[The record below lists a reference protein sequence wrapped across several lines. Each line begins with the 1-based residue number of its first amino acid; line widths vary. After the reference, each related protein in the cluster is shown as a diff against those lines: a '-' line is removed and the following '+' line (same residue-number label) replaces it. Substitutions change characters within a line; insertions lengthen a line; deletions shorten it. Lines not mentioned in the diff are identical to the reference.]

1 MTGALP
7 EHALLLREF
16 ANTVDVEEGTD
27 ELRDPATLAVW
38 LRDHGLISCGADGTG
53 PEPGDPG
60 RPGARGT
67 DARDAGTQ
75 GTDVPGREGA
85 YPADEADLETAIALR
100 TSLRAAMGAH
110 HQRPQGGGTGVAAAT
125 PATATPATA
134 TASGARGV
142 ASGSG
147 LERAAAS
154 LPLRVTESAG
164 KPALVPVEGGV
175 RGGLARLVA
184 AMVASTADRSWE
196 RLKICAE
203 DSCQW
208 AFLDSS
214 RNRSKHWCSMLE
226 CGNRSK
232 TRAYRARRASGVS
245 GQ

>member
-7 EHALLLREF
+7 EHALLLRDF

-27 ELRDPATLAVW
+27 ELRDPAALAAW
-38 LRDHGLISCGADGTG
+38 LRDHGLISCGADGAG
-53 PEPGDPG
+53 PDPGDTG
-60 RPGARGT
+60 RPGT
-67 DARDAGTQ
+67 DAWNAGTQ
-75 GTDVPGREGA
+75 GANHPGREGA

-100 TSLRAAMGAH
+100 SSLRAAMRAH
-110 HQRPQGGGTGVAAAT
+110 HQRPHGGTGVAAAT
-125 PATATPATA
+125 PATVTANMPGTATP
-134 TASGARGV
+134 SGARGV
-142 ASGSG
+142 APVSG
-147 LERAAAS
+147 LERAAES

-164 KPALVPVEGGV
+164 NPALVPVEGGV
-175 RGGLARLVA
+175 RGGLARLAA

-214 RNRSKHWCSMLE
+214 KNRSKLWCSMLE

-232 TRAYRARRASGVS
+232 TRAYRARRASGAS